1 MKVIRNISEFPK
13 LDNVV
18 VTNGTFDGCHI
29 GHQKILSQLK
39 ESAKAI
45 NGKTVVLTYWPHP
58 RIVLGKEDDNFKLL
72 YTIEE
77 RIKILEEYEIDY
89 LVILNFTKE
98 FANQTSDEFIN
109 NIIIKGLN
117 TSKLI
122 IGYNHRFGKN
132 REGGFDYLTQNKNK
146 FPFEIEEISKQVID
160 DEGVSSTKIRQALQN
175 GEIKTAN
182 SYLEKS
188 FSLSGKVV
196 FGMQLGRK
204 LQYPTANIDIE
215 TNNKII
221 PKDGVYV
228 VQVHIDNRIFGGM
241 MNIGFKPTVDSK
253 KQTIEVHIFNFDEY
267 IYGKYIEIDFI
278 ERLRD
283 EQKFNSIEELKNQLD
298 LDKEKSLSILSKTK

>member
-39 ESAKAI
+39 ASAKAI
-45 NGKTVVLTYWPHP
+45 NGKSIVLTYWPHP
-58 RIVLGKEDDNFKLL
+58 RIVLGKENDNFKLL

-77 RIKILEEYEIDY
+77 RIKILEEFDIDY

-109 NIIIKGLN
+109 NIIINGLN

-132 REGGFDYLTQNKNK
+132 REGGFDYLTQNADK

-160 DEGVSSTKIRQALQN
+160 DEGVSSTKIRNALHN
-175 GEIKTAN
+175 GDIKVAN
-182 SYLEKS
+182 NYLQKP

-228 VQVHIDNRIFGGM
+228 VKVNIGDNIFGGM
-241 MNIGFKPTVDSK
+241 MNIGFKPTIDSK
-253 KQTIEVHIFNFDEY
+253 KQTIEVHIFNFNEY
-267 IYGKYIEIDFI
+267 IYGKYIKIEFI

-283 EQKFNSIEELKNQLD
+283 EKKFNSIDELKNQLD
-298 LDKEKSLSILSKTK
+298 KDKEKSLSILSKTS